1 MQELQEGKERSKMT
15 LPTMRILY
23 IEDDQ
28 DKMKRMTEFLA
39 EHAPHIE
46 LHTSATR
53 KEYLKELRERPLD
66 ALLASFSLSKIPPSK
81 LLSQT
86 RKRRP
91 DLPVVF
97 IADRGD
103 EEECAETLRP
113 GDTDYVIRRKGYL
126 ARTLALLEHV
136 TERQQLA
143 ANQAQQ
149 ATLLT
154 EIAHVGEQMRLQLT
168 LSAVLDFVCCSI
180 HQTLGWGQ
188 VVLRMR
194 DGTGAFARSVS
205 AEGMSTARKR
215 ALLSAPPSPVTE
227 WYRHERFS
235 IGYAYFIPN
244 LRSRTDVEC
253 LEEILSTIIS
263 DHPEE
268 REEHQWHADDLLI
281 VPIDGPSGRLGTI
294 LVADPTSGQRPT
306 LQDIQ
311 GLEILANQAAT
322 AIESAYLYRQ
332 LSLEKGRFQLLDEI
346 GHQVSSSLDLSR
358 VLREVLSL
366 TISSMEA
373 ERGSILVIE
382 EGQQV
387 TYRILSHELGQ
398 EEPTQVVS
406 PVLDDGLSRW
416 VLDYRVGVLIAD
428 VHGDERWYSFPDERW
443 PSRSVICVPLKVRE
457 KVRAVMTITH
467 TRPNHF
473 DDDDLRLAEAIADR
487 VAWAVENAWLYAQTD
502 EALRKRVTE
511 LDALNTIA
519 ATMSRSLDLDEILKN
534 VLNQILTAISIGAGA
549 VHLWDSE
556 TRTLNLRA
564 YQGVSTELAACFQR
578 ISLRDAAL
586 TDKTKGLGK
595 PVLVHLSRNSKTECH
610 QMAVELGY
618 LTLIGI
624 PLQARGNFLGSIL
637 LLSHRELQ
645 MGPEMKRLLIGLGHQ
660 LGTAVENAR
669 LYQTEQERA
678 NQLETIHAVTAAASS
693 SLDPR
698 EIVSMVLE
706 RAMQLT
712 GTEIGAAYFQEE
724 AGDLVLAAHR
734 GMDAE
739 YVSHVARLGPDNGMV
754 GYVAEEGELTYTTK
768 YSEEDWA
775 LPVPLTGIRTAIV
788 IPLRATGRVFG
799 VAFLASTQVR
809 LLAADV
815 LRLLEVIGD
824 EVGVTIQNARLF
836 TDIHQA
842 EEDHRAILDSSIDA
856 IVSGDMDRGITVWSS
871 GAEDIF
877 GWSREQALGKVS
889 NIIVIENDG
898 DRHPRTIFDL
908 LRPMGLIRNYV
919 TRTRHK
925 DGHLIDI
932 EISASLL
939 KTLNSGRL
947 GFTAVIRDITARLQ
961 RERLLEALNEA
972 ATAMAPATTPEE
984 IFNVAAK
991 AFLGLGIECMALT
1004 VDANRQHL
1012 HLAHSTLDPR
1022 LLRDIERLL
1031 GSPLSRVAI
1040 PIEDNETYSRVVH
1053 ERASLISRDPLALI
1067 LQKVVE
1073 RSEGREGSLPE
1084 SMRHNR
1090 AISAPL
1096 IVNGSVMGVL
1106 SVRSRALQEEN
1117 VPAITAFAHQLSATW
1132 HKAEIFA
1139 ALEESM
1145 QQLQR
1150 AQTRLVQNEKMSA
1163 VGRLVS
1169 GVAHE
1174 LNNPLTAVMG
1184 YSQLLESADLNPRA
1198 RQDLEKIR
1206 NAADRCSRI
1215 VKDLLTFS
1223 QQYRPER
1230 VPVLVNDLLD
1240 QTLAMRSYHLRVQN
1254 IRVIRE
1260 YDTELPPIAGDP
1272 HRLQEVFVNLL
1283 TNAEQSMS
1291 EAHGRGI
1298 LTVRTTMR
1306 TGEPDPPPTGQPPA
1320 LDVPAPALR
1329 IEFEDDG
1336 KGIPPEVMEHIFDP
1350 FFTTREVGQGTGL
1363 GLSICYGIIG
1373 EHHGRIWAENREEG
1387 TGTRFILELPV
1398 PTDESSESP
1407 GSVFDEEPKEQET
1420 DLSLTRGK
1428 RILVVDDEEPVAS
1441 LLRRILERLGCQVTT
1456 AHSGEEALAH
1466 LDAEEYDVIISDLKM
1481 PGMSGQELYAL
1492 LRKNRPEV
1500 AERFIFVTGD
1510 VITPG
1515 TGYFIQASGRPSL
1528 AKPFTSG
1535 EIAVVLQ
1542 EMLERKENHGG

>member
-1 MQELQEGKERSKMT
+1 MREMQQGKERCKMKQ
-15 LPTMRILY
+15 PIMHILY

-28 DKMKRMTEFLA
+28 SEMERMTEFLA
-39 EHAPHIE
+39 EHAPHVE
-46 LHTSATR
+46 LHTSATH
-53 KEYLKELRERPLD
+53 KKYLKELGEHSFD
-66 ALLASFSLSKIPPSK
+66 ALLASFRPSKTSPSK
-81 LLSQT
+81 LLAEI
-86 RKRRP
+86 RKRSP
-91 DLPVVF
+91 DLPVVL
-97 IADRGD
+97 IVDPGD
-103 EEECAETLRP
+103 EETLTETLRP
-113 GDTDYVIRRKGYL
+113 GDVDSVVRGKRYL

-136 TERQQLA
+136 IERQQLT

-168 LSAVLDFVCCSI
+168 LSAVLDFVC
-180 HQTLGWGQ
+180 HAMYQTLGWGQ
-188 VVLRMR
+188 VVIRIR
-194 DGTGAFARSVS
+194 DGSGAFARPVSV
-205 AEGMSTARKR
+205 EGMSTTKKE

-244 LRSRTDVEC
+244 LRGRTDVEC
-253 LEEILSTIIS
+253 PEEILSVIIS
-263 DHPEE
+263 DHSEGQ
-268 REEHQWHADDLLI
+268 EEHQWHADDLLI

-294 LVADPTSGQRPT
+294 LMTDPASGLRPT
-306 LQDIQ
+306 PQDIQ

-332 LSLEKGRFQLLDEI
+332 ISLEKGRFQLLNEI
-346 GHQVSSSLDLSR
+346 GHQVSSSLDLSQ
-358 VLREVLSL
+358 VLGDVLSL

-387 TYRILSHELGQ
+387 TYRILSHEPGQ
-398 EEPTQVVS
+398 EEPIQVVS
-406 PVLDDGLSRW
+406 PVLNDGLSRW
-416 VLDYRVGVLIAD
+416 VVDNRVGALIGDA
-428 VHGDERWYSFPDERW
+428 HEDERWYSFPDERW
-443 PSRSVICVPLKVRE
+443 PSRSVICVPLKVRD
-457 KVRAVMTITH
+457 KVRAVMTITD

-473 DDDDLRLAEAIADR
+473 DNDDLRLAEAIADR

-519 ATMSRSLDLDEILKN
+519 ANMSRSLDLDETLKN
-534 VLNQILTAISIGAGA
+534 ALNQILTATSIGAGA
-549 VHLWDSE
+549 VHLWESKAK
-556 TRTLNLRA
+556 TLNLRA
-564 YQGVSTELAACFQR
+564 FQGVPNDMAECFKE

-595 PVLVHLSRNSKTECH
+595 PVLLHLAQGPKTKRH
-610 QMAVELGY
+610 HTAVELGY
-618 LTLIGI
+618 LTLICI
-624 PLQARGNFLGSIL
+624 PLQARGDFLGSIL
-637 LLSHRELQ
+637 LVSHRELQ

-669 LYQTEQERA
+669 LYQIEQERA
-678 NQLETIHAVTAAASS
+678 NQFETIHAVTAAASS
-693 SLDPR
+693 SLDPQ

-712 GTEIGAAYFQEE
+712 GTEIGGAYFQEE
-724 AGDLVLAAHR
+724 SGELVLAAHK

-739 YVSHVARLGPDNGMV
+739 YVSHIARLGSDNGMV
-754 GYVAEEGELTYTTK
+754 GYVADRGELTYTTK
-768 YSEEDWA
+768 YSGEDWA
-775 LPVPLTGIRTAIV
+775 LPLPLAGIRTAIV
-788 IPLRATGRVFG
+788 IPLRATGHVFG

-809 LLAADV
+809 TLAAGV

-824 EVGVTIQNARLF
+824 EVGVAIQNARLF
-836 TDIHQA
+836 TDIHEA

-856 IVSGDMDRGITVWSS
+856 IVSGDTDRGITVWSA

-877 GWSREQALGKVS
+877 GWSREEALGNVP
-889 NIIVIENDG
+889 NIIAIENGG
-898 DRHPRTIFDL
+898 DRQQRTVFDL
-908 LRPMGLIRNYV
+908 LRPMGFIRNYV

-939 KTLNSGRL
+939 KTTSSRRL

-961 RERLLEALNEA
+961 REQLLEALNEA

-984 IFNVAAK
+984 IFNAAAE

-1004 VDANRQHL
+1004 VDVDREHL
-1012 HLAHSTLDPR
+1012 HLAHSSLDPK

-1031 GSPLSRVAI
+1031 GNPLSQIAI
-1040 PIEDNETYSRVVH
+1040 PIKDNETYSHVIH
-1053 ERASLISRDPLALI
+1053 ERASLISGDPLDPIIRKAI
-1067 LQKVVE
+1067 E
-1073 RSEGREGSLPE
+1073 RAEGIEGSLPK
-1084 SMRHNR
+1084 SKHRYA

-1096 IVNGSVMGVL
+1096 IVKGNVMGIL
-1106 SVRSRALQEEN
+1106 SVRSQALQEEN

-1132 HKAEIFA
+1132 QKAEIFA

-1150 AQTRLVQNEKMSA
+1150 TQARLVQSEKMSA
-1163 VGRLVS
+1163 VGQLVS

-1206 NAADRCSRI
+1206 HAADRCSRI

-1230 VPVLVNDLLD
+1230 VSISVNDLLD
-1240 QTLAMRSYHLRVQN
+1240 QTLAMRSYHLRGQN
-1254 IRVIRE
+1254 IRVIRD
-1260 YDTELPPIAGDP
+1260 YDVELPPITGDP

-1306 TGEPDPPPTGQPPA
+1306 TGEPEPPPTGQPPA

-1336 KGIPPEVMEHIFDP
+1336 KGIPHEVMEHIFDP

-1373 EHHGRIWAENREEG
+1373 EHHGRIWAENRKEG
-1387 TGTRFILELPV
+1387 TGTRFVLELPV
-1398 PTDESSESP
+1398 PTDERSKSPESA
-1407 GSVFDEEPKEQET
+1407 VVEEPKVRET
-1420 DLSLTRGK
+1420 DISLTRGK
-1428 RILVVDDEEPVAS
+1428 RILAVDDEEAVAS
-1441 LLRRILERLGCQVTT
+1441 LLQRILERLGCRVIT
-1456 AHSGEEALAH
+1456 ALSGEEALAH
-1466 LDAEEYDVIISDLKM
+1466 LDAEEFDVIVSDLKM
-1481 PGMSGQELYAL
+1481 PGMSGQELYL
-1492 LRKNRPEV
+1492 HLKENRPEV

-1515 TGYFIQASGRPSL
+1515 TSDFIQASGRPSL
-1528 AKPFTSG
+1528 SKPFTSG

-1542 EMLERKENHGG
+1542 EMLEGEKNHGG

>member
-1 MQELQEGKERSKMT
+1 MT

-28 DKMKRMTEFLA
+28 DEMKRMTEFLA
-39 EHAPHIE
+39 EHAPHME

-53 KEYLKELRERPLD
+53 KEYLKELGEHPFD
-66 ALLASFSLSKIPPSK
+66 ALLASFSLSKTPPSK
-81 LLSQT
+81 LLADARERSH
-86 RKRRP
+86 

-97 IADRGD
+97 IADRDD
-103 EEECAETLRP
+103 EETLAETFRP
-113 GDTDYVIRRKGYL
+113 GDADYVIRGKGYL

-136 TERQQLA
+136 IERQQLA

-168 LSAVLDFVCCSI
+168 LSAVLDFVCCSM

-194 DGTGAFARSVS
+194 DGSGAFARPVS
-205 AEGMSTARKR
+205 AEGISTARKED
-215 ALLSAPPSPVTE
+215 LLSAPPSPVTE

-253 LEEILSTIIS
+253 PEEILSALTL
-263 DHPEE
+263 DHSEGQ
-268 REEHQWHADDLLI
+268 EEHQWQADDLLI

-294 LVADPTSGQRPT
+294 LVTDPASGQRPT
-306 LQDIQ
+306 PRDIQ

-332 LSLEKGRFQLLDEI
+332 ISQEKGRFQLLNEI
-346 GHQVSSSLDLSR
+346 GHQVSSSLNLSQ
-358 VLREVLSL
+358 VLGDVLSL
-366 TISSMEA
+366 TTTAMEA

-387 TYRILSHELGQ
+387 TYRILSHELGL
-398 EEPTQVVS
+398 EEPIQVVS

-416 VLDYRVGVLIAD
+416 VLDHRVGVLLPD
-428 VHGDERWYSFPDERW
+428 VQEDERWYSFPDKRW

-457 KVRAVMTITH
+457 KVRAVMTITD

-473 DDDDLRLAEAIADR
+473 DGDDLRLAEAIADR

-534 VLNQILTAISIGAGA
+534 ALNQILTAISIGAGA
-549 VHLWDSE
+549 VHLWESK

-564 YQGVSTELAACFQR
+564 YQGVSAELAACFQQ

-595 PVLVHLSRNSKTECH
+595 PVLVHLSQSPKTKRQ

-618 LTLIGI
+618 LTLICI
-624 PLQARGNFLGSIL
+624 PLQSRGSFLGSIL

-645 MGPEMKRLLIGLGHQ
+645 LGPEMKRLLIGLGHQ

-698 EIVSMVLE
+698 EIASMVLE

-724 AGDLVLAAHR
+724 AGDLVLASHK

-775 LPVPLTGIRTAIV
+775 LPVPLAGIRTAIV
-788 IPLRATGRVFG
+788 VPLRATGRVFG

-809 LLAADV
+809 TLAADV

-836 TDIHQA
+836 TNIQKA

-856 IVSGDMDRGITVWSS
+856 IVSGDADRGITVWSA

-877 GWSREQALGKVS
+877 GWSREQALGQSPDLIALKDEGDGS
-889 NIIVIENDG
+889 PKTII
-898 DRHPRTIFDL
+898 DL
-908 LRPMGLIRNYV
+908 LHPTAFIRNYV
-919 TRTRHK
+919 TRAWHK

-972 ATAMAPATTPEE
+972 STAMAPATTPEA
-984 IFNVAAK
+984 IFNAAAE

-1004 VDANRQHL
+1004 VDADREHL
-1012 HLAHSTLDPR
+1012 HLAHSTLDPK
-1022 LLRDIERLL
+1022 LLRDIEGLL
-1031 GSPLSRVAI
+1031 GSPLSRLSI

-1053 ERASLISRDPLALI
+1053 DRASLISRDPLDPIIRKAI
-1067 LQKVVE
+1067 E
-1073 RSEGREGSLPE
+1073 RAEGIEGSLPK
-1084 SMRHNR
+1084 SMRR
-1090 AISAPL
+1090 YSAISAPL
-1096 IVNGSVMGVL
+1096 IVKGTVMGVL

-1150 AQTRLVQNEKMSA
+1150 AQARLVQSEKMSA

-1206 NAADRCSRI
+1206 HAADRCSRI

-1230 VPVLVNDLLD
+1230 VSILVNDLLD
-1240 QTLAMRSYHLRVQN
+1240 QTLAMRSYHLRGQN

-1260 YDTELPPIAGDP
+1260 YDMETPPITGDP

-1291 EAHGRGI
+1291 EAHSRGV
-1298 LTVRTTMR
+1298 LTVRTSVR
-1306 TGEPDPPPTGQPPA
+1306 TGEPETPPTGQPPA

-1336 KGIPPEVMEHIFDP
+1336 KGIPPDVMEHIFDP

-1373 EHHGRIWAENREEG
+1373 EHQGRIWAENREEG
-1387 TGTRFILELPV
+1387 TGTRFVLELPV
-1398 PTDESSESP
+1398 PTGERSESP
-1407 GSVFDEEPKEQET
+1407 EPAIDEEPRVQET
-1420 DLSLTRGK
+1420 DISLTRGK
-1428 RILVVDDEEPVAS
+1428 RILVVDDEEAVAS
-1441 LLRRILERLGCQVTT
+1441 LLRRILERLGCQITT
-1456 AHSGEEALAH
+1456 VHSGEEALAH
-1466 LDAEEYDVIISDLKM
+1466 LDAEEFDVIVSDLKM
-1481 PGMSGQELYAL
+1481 PGLSGQELYAQL
-1492 LRKNRPEV
+1492 NENRPEV
-1500 AERFIFVTGD
+1500 AKRFIFVTGD

-1515 TGYFIQASGRPSL
+1515 TGDFIRASGRPSL
-1528 AKPFTSG
+1528 SKPFTSG

-1542 EMLERKENHGG
+1542 EMLERKDN

>member
-1 MQELQEGKERSKMT
+1 MT
-15 LPTMRILY
+15 LPTIRILY
-23 IEDDQ
+23 IEQ
-28 DKMKRMTEFLA
+28 DRDETKRMTEFLA
-39 EHAPHIE
+39 EHAPHMA
-46 LHTSATR
+46 LHTSVTR
-53 KEYLKELRERPLD
+53 KEYLKELGERPFD
-66 ALLASFSLSKIPPSK
+66 ALLAGFRLSKISPSK
-81 LLSQT
+81 LLSDI
-86 RKRRP
+86 RKRSP
-91 DLPVVF
+91 NLPMVF
-97 IADRGD
+97 IADRRD
-103 EEECAETLRP
+103 ERACAETLRP
-113 GDTDYVIRRKGYL
+113 GEAEYVIRRSGYL
-126 ARTLALLEHV
+126 ARTLARLEHV
-136 TERQQLA
+136 IERQQLT

-205 AEGMSTARKR
+205 AEGMSTARKE

-235 IGYAYFIPN
+235 TGYAYFIPN
-244 LRSRTDVEC
+244 LRSRTDAEC
-253 LEEILSTIIS
+253 PEEILSAIIS
-263 DHPEE
+263 DHSEGQ
-268 REEHQWHADDLLI
+268 EEHQWQADDLLI
-281 VPIDGPSGRLGTI
+281 VPIDGPSGRLGTL
-294 LVADPTSGQRPT
+294 LVADPTSGRRPT
-306 LQDIQ
+306 PRDIQ

-332 LSLEKGRFQLLDEI
+332 ISLEKGRFQLLDEI
-346 GHQVSSSLDLSR
+346 GHQVSSSLDLTR
-358 VLREVLSL
+358 VLGEVLSL

-406 PVLDDGLSRW
+406 PILDDGLSRW
-416 VLDYRVGVLIAD
+416 VLDHRVGVLISD
-428 VHGDERWYSFPDERW
+428 VHEDERWRSFPDERW
-443 PSRSVICVPLKVRE
+443 PSRSVICVPLRVRE
-457 KVRAVMTITH
+457 KVRAVMTITQ

-473 DDDDLRLAEAIADR
+473 DDDDLRLAEAIANR

-519 ATMSRSLDLDEILKN
+519 AAMSRSLDLDEILEN
-534 VLNQILTAISIGAGA
+534 ALNQILAATSIGAGA
-549 VHLWDSE
+549 VHLWESK
-556 TRTLNLRA
+556 TGTLNLRA
-564 YQGVSTELAACFQR
+564 YQGLSTELTARFQQ
-578 ISLRDAAL
+578 ISLLDVAL

-595 PVLVHLSRNSKTECH
+595 PVLVHLSQSPKTERH
-610 QMAVELGY
+610 HAAAELGY

-624 PLQARGNFLGSIL
+624 PLQARGNFLGTVL
-637 LLSHRELQ
+637 LVSHRELQ
-645 MGPEMKRLLIGLGHQ
+645 MGPEMNRLLIGLGHQ

-678 NQLETIHAVTAAASS
+678 NQLETIRTVTAAASS
-693 SLDPR
+693 SLDPS

-706 RAMQLT
+706 QAMQLT
-712 GTEIGAAYFQEE
+712 GMEIGGAYFQEE
-724 AGDLVLAAHR
+724 DGDLVLAAHK

-739 YVSHVARLGPDNGMV
+739 YIPHVARLGPDTGMV
-754 GYVAEEGELTYTTK
+754 GYVADRGELTYTTK

-775 LPVPLTGIRTAIV
+775 LPLPLTGIRTAIV

-799 VAFLASTQVR
+799 VAFLASTRV
-809 LLAADV
+809 LTLAADV
-815 LRLLEVIGD
+815 LRVLEVIGD
-824 EVGVTIQNARLF
+824 DVGVTIQNALLF
-836 TDIHQA
+836 TDIHEA

-856 IVSGDMDRGITVWSS
+856 IVSGDVQRGITAWSA
-871 GAEDIF
+871 GAEDVF
-877 GWSREQALGKVS
+877 GWSREQALGNVP
-889 NIIVIENDG
+889 NFIALEHYG
-898 DRHPRTIFDL
+898 GRHPRTIFDL
-908 LRPMGLIRNYV
+908 LRPMGFIRNYV

-925 DGHLIDI
+925 EGHLIDI
-932 EISASLL
+932 EISANLL
-939 KTLNSGRL
+939 NTLHSGRL

-984 IFNVAAK
+984 IFNAA
-991 AFLGLGIECMALT
+991 AGVFLGLGIECIALT
-1004 VDANRQHL
+1004 VDADREHL
-1012 HLAHSTLDPR
+1012 HVAHSTLDPR
-1022 LLRDIERLL
+1022 LMRDIERLL
-1031 GSPLSRVAI
+1031 GSPISRLSI
-1040 PIEDNETYSRVVH
+1040 SIEDNDTYSRVVH
-1053 ERASLISRDPLALI
+1053 ERASFISRDPLALVI
-1067 LQKVVE
+1067 QKVIE
-1073 RSEGREGSLPE
+1073 RSEGRERSLPE
-1084 SMRHNR
+1084 SMRHSR
-1090 AISAPL
+1090 AISVPL
-1096 IVNGSVMGVL
+1096 IVKGTVMGVL
-1106 SVRSRALQEEN
+1106 SVRSPALREEN

-1150 AQTRLVQNEKMSA
+1150 TQARLVQSEKMSA

-1206 NAADRCSRI
+1206 HAADRCSGI

-1230 VPVLVNDLLD
+1230 VSILVNDLLD
-1240 QTLAMRSYHLRVQN
+1240 QTLAMRSYHLRGQN

-1260 YDTELPPIAGDP
+1260 YDMELPAITGDP
-1272 HRLQEVFVNLL
+1272 HRLQELFVNLL

-1291 EAHGRGI
+1291 EAHGRGV

-1306 TGEPDPPPTGQPPA
+1306 TGEPEPPPTGQPPA

-1336 KGIPPEVMEHIFDP
+1336 KGISPEVMEHIFDP
-1350 FFTTREVGQGTGL
+1350 FFTTREVGQGIGL

-1373 EHHGRIWAENREEG
+1373 EHHGRIWAKNREEG
-1387 TGTRFILELPV
+1387 TGTRFVLELPV
-1398 PTDESSESP
+1398 PTDERSESP
-1407 GSVFDEEPKEQET
+1407 EPAVVEEPKVRET

-1428 RILVVDDEEPVAS
+1428 RILLVHDEEAVAS
-1441 LLRRILERLGCQVTT
+1441 LMQRILEDLGCQVTT

-1466 LDAEEYDVIISDLKM
+1466 LDAEEFDVIVSDLKM
-1481 PGMSGQELYAL
+1481 PDMSGQELYTQL
-1492 LRKNRPEV
+1492 KENRPEV

-1515 TGYFIQASGRPSL
+1515 TGDFIRRTGRPSL
-1528 AKPFTSG
+1528 SKPFTAG
-1535 EIAVVLQ
+1535 GIAVVLR
-1542 EMLERKENHGG
+1542 EMLERKGNHGG